1 MINKKNAFYS
11 KLELAMELGIC
22 TRTLEKLMREG
33 QISFSRIK
41 KRVIFSQKDVDEFIE
56 RTRREAFGINEES
69 LKRYLD

>member
-1 MINKKNAFYS
+1 MNKKNAFYS

-33 QISFSRIK
+33 QIAFSRIK
-41 KRVIFSQKDVDEFIE
+41 KRVIVSQKDVDEFIE

-69 LKRYLD
+69 LKRYLN